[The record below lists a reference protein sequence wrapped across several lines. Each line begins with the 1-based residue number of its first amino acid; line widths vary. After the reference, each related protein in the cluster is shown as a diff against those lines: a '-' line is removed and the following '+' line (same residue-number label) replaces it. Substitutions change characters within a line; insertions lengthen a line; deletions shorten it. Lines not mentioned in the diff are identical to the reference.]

1 MKKTLSYY
9 GLMNKIYELEPPF
22 TGEEGEKN
30 LGHTWEDGL
39 LLEEVVWR
47 TGRTVRSWNSLKRKE
62 KQMQVSENYY

>member
-47 TGRTVRSWNSLKRKE
+47 TGRTVRS
-62 KQMQVSENYY
+62 